1 MSENQP
7 LNLKIGSVLNGRYE
21 ILRALGRGSMGM
33 VYCCRDARADGRLVA
48 MKILFEE
55 FAKDRVGVER
65 FRNEILAAY
74 KAVHRNVVQPFDY
87 FEEGGLVA
95 YTMEYIDGEEI
106 ASILSRGTKVEI
118 PSAVNCL
125 MEMCRGVQAIHSTG
139 IVHRDLKPENVM
151 LAKNGEIKIMDFGI
165 ARSLEGKK
173 LTAHGALL
181 GTVEYM
187 SPEYLAEDKVHPL
200 GDIYSLGVIGY
211 ELITGSLPHR
221 GGGVLEVIQS
231 KLHSAPVPPHELR
244 DDCPI
249 VLSKMV
255 VKAMH
260 ANPEK
265 RYQSARALLHDLATL
280 GYESGVRIPTAE
292 LQPER
297 VQDLVGGLSASE
309 PEKKEAEKQE
319 PEKPESA
326 DEPWDLIDEA
336 SETPLARG
344 ELSDDLLRH
353 PSKSDSRRVALLG
366 ALLLLGIL
374 FLSYQQ
380 VRNSDSPLTD
390 SSEEEHFVLVQAAA
404 NCDFEAAQALDP
416 ASIDP
421 NEKDE
426 IGDSALTW
434 AVRKDCLPMV
444 NFLIEKGADVNAAGS
459 DGKTPLQWANESGFR
474 DVENLLLHFGAEV
487 RSPSE

>member
-1 MSENQP
+1 MSNKQA
-7 LNLKIGSVLNGRYE
+7 LNLKVGSVLNKRYE
-21 ILRALGRGSMGM
+21 ILRPLGRGSMGM

-55 FAKDRVGVER
+55 FAKDRVGIER

-87 FEEGGLVA
+87 FEQDGLVA
-95 YTMEYIDGEEI
+95 YTMEYVDGEEV
-106 ASILSRGTKVEI
+106 AAILARGTEVEI

-211 ELITGSLPHR
+211 ELLTGSLPHR
-221 GGGVLEVIQS
+221 GGGVLEVIES
-231 KLHSAPVPPHELR
+231 KLHKSPVPPHELR
-244 DDCPI
+244 KDCPI
-249 VLSKMV
+249 VLSKMIL
-255 VKAMH
+255 KAMH
-260 ANPEK
+260 ADPTK
-265 RYQSARALLHDLATL
+265 RYQNARALLHDLATL

-292 LQPER
+292 LEPER
-297 VQDLVGGLSASE
+297 VQDLVSSSVEDE
-309 PEKKEAEKQE
+309 PEPSDPAPQ
-319 PEKPESA
+319 
-326 DEPWDLIDEA
+326 PWDLILEA
-336 SETPLARG
+336 SETPLDRG
-344 ELSDDLLRH
+344 EISDEMLPH
-353 PSKSDSRRVALLG
+353 PTKTNSRRIAVLG
-366 ALLLLGIL
+366 ILLLLGVSIL
-374 FLSYQQ
+374 SVQQ
-380 VRNSDSPLTD
+380 AMRRSSANSLGGPGRTD
-390 SSEEEHFVLVQAAA
+390 FALVDAAA
-404 NCDFEAAQALDP
+404 KCDFEAAQSLDP
-416 ASIDP
+416 ETLDP

-434 AVRKDCLPMV
+434 AVRKDCLPIV
-444 NFLIEKGADVNAAGS
+444 NFLIEKGADVNSAGS
-459 DGKTPLQWANESGFR
+459 DGKTPLQWANESGFH

-487 RSPSE
+487 RTDSKEEKGQ